1 MLANCIRR
9 NRRKSFI
16 LVSIVKSRLH
26 RGSAIVIISQ
36 KSVHKEKPHMK
47 AKRNDS
53 IKVSKTLCKEGKFE
67 VLPIFFISVKKFE
80 CKDCDKKFYEEE
92 DLLCHTISIHKNTM
106 DR

>member
-1 MLANCIRR
+1 
-9 NRRKSFI
+9 
-16 LVSIVKSRLH
+16 
-26 RGSAIVIISQ
+26 
-36 KSVHKEKPHMK
+36 MK

-53 IKVSKTLCKEGKFE
+53 TKVSKTLCKEGKLVILTTFF
-67 VLPIFFISVKKFE
+67 LPVKKFE